1 MAPTFYH
8 YWPVPVTDKSESML
22 ESQRLGRLGWLCILL
37 ILMVVALLVA
47 VITLGIRVNSKAC
60 KDGLLAE
67 QECCN
72 ATRLLELRLTQTQQD
87 LLETMDQAATCNQ
100 TAKRE
105 RGLEQ
110 RRGNQLWQLLASLQ
124 PPDGPGVPAPG
135 PPCSAGLTPPASGAC
150 PAAEGGPPLTSTPKL
165 PCSRMFPGTL
175 RVWAGHGAPHSQLID
190 HHGTPGW
197 LSR

>member
-100 TAKRE
+100 TAMNLSASLEKENARGQKQLIRE
-105 RGLEQ
+105 KELQGEIERLKQELQDALEKVERLRKEKEVSSKEGETSFGSSLQ
-110 RRGNQLWQLLASLQ
+110 AFSPLTVPVYLLLGLLALL
-124 PPDGPGVPAPG
+124 A
-135 PPCSAGLTPPASGAC
+135 
-150 PAAEGGPPLTSTPKL
+150 
-165 PCSRMFPGTL
+165 
-175 RVWAGHGAPHSQLID
+175 
-190 HHGTPGW
+190 
-197 LSR
+197 

>member
-1 MAPTFYH
+1 
-8 YWPVPVTDKSESML
+8 ML

-100 TAKRE
+100 TAVSDCNSP
-105 RGLEQ
+105 RGPCACMAATGLD
-110 RRGNQLWQLLASLQ
+110 R
-124 PPDGPGVPAPG
+124 DGGRP
-135 PPCSAGLTPPASGAC
+135 
-150 PAAEGGPPLTSTPKL
+150 
-165 PCSRMFPGTL
+165 
-175 RVWAGHGAPHSQLID
+175 
-190 HHGTPGW
+190 
-197 LSR
+197 